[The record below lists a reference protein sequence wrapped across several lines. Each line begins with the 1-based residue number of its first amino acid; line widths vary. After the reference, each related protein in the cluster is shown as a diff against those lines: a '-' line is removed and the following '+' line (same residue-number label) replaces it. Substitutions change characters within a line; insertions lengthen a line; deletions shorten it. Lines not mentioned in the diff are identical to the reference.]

1 MSEYLRDK
9 KDAKKYTPLD
19 LAIIN
24 GKGDAVRVLLAG
36 GSAVDPERCIQLVL
50 ERHSKP
56 DVQNSPQHYDESRN
70 VLRALS
76 DFNISLLTKLDED
89 GNTSLHVFAKQNN
102 KAGIYLLAGLQ
113 VNVNLRNAAG
123 NTPLHVAAANN
134 SLVALE
140 TLTDLN
146 ADIWIQNKAG
156 QTAVALA
163 KACGHVNSEEYLET
177 VSLTR

>member
-1 MSEYLRDK
+1 
-9 KDAKKYTPLD
+9 
-19 LAIIN
+19 
-24 GKGDAVRVLLAG
+24 
-36 GSAVDPERCIQLVL
+36 
-50 ERHSKP
+50 
-56 DVQNSPQHYDESRN
+56 
-70 VLRALS
+70 
-76 DFNISLLTKLDED
+76 
-89 GNTSLHVFAKQNN
+89 
-102 KAGIYLLAGLQ
+102 

-146 ADIWIQNKAG
+146 GDIWIQNKAG